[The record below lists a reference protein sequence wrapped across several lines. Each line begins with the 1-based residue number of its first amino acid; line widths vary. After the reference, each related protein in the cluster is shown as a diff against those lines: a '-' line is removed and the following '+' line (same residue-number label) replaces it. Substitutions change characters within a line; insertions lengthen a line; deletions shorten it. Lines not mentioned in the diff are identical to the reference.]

1 MSPVSTDTHIH
12 IYRSRIDARA
22 GARRYIETTRR
33 NIDLHYTSER
43 ASISV
48 GTEAPRLLE
57 FFFLTA
63 MISGSSES
71 CARHV
76 DRPIGRRTKS
86 TSWNRRSLEGAS
98 NSPRSRRVPPA
109 SIAIIAFGDASSG
122 LEENSRRPTQE
133 NPRTSQL
140 IVIRKEYI

>member
-1 MSPVSTDTHIH
+1 MRKTSLVLVKYVMPVYEPHVDRH
-12 IYRSRIDARA
+12 IYVSIAYRDARA
-22 GARRYIETTRR
+22 RGAHGISRRRG
-33 NIDLHYTSER
+33 NIDLHYTTER

-76 DRPIGRRTKS
+76 DRPIGEGRSRRGGTLQS
-86 TSWNRRSLEGAS
+86 AS
-98 NSPRSRRVPPA
+98 NSPRTRRVSPA
-109 SIAIIAFGDASSG
+109 SITKLVWRLARS
-122 LEENSRRPTQE
+122 TW
-133 NPRTSQL
+133 
-140 IVIRKEYI
+140 RKILTGKPPEPVS